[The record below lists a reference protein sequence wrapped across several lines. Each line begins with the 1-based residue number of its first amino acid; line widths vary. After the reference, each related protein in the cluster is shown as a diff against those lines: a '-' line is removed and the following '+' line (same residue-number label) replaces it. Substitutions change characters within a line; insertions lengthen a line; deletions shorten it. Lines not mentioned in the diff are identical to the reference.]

1 MNAARLR
8 RSGGSRASSK
18 LLEFCDL
25 IPSRSRN
32 RGTRHQQTYRKQ
44 RSCLD
49 YVADEPNKTKRPRVH
64 GVAELA
70 KKGGESQERHAL
82 RCCLSCRRRHD
93 KGEDLLADA
102 SPSQINEGPAYE
114 NSNLNRGTCLQT
126 PSIDGSRGI

>member
-1 MNAARLR
+1 MNAARPR

-82 RCCLSCRRRHD
+82 WCCLSCRRRH
-93 KGEDLLADA
+93 KQQASLLAPVGLEAQRRVDTVTTT
-102 SPSQINEGPAYE
+102 P
-114 NSNLNRGTCLQT
+114 TCRFTDVARLKLWL
-126 PSIDGSRGI
+126 